1 MPYLGKP
8 EGVEVTI
15 SFDPRPEFKK
25 YPYILEMTELRRPAR
40 GTGYCDE
47 DEKVGRYR
55 YMALADRLRLIEG
68 YKGKT
73 RHKTLEK
80 ALKHK
85 HKVML
90 SRELAVA
97 DRMDS
102 SNLIETVVWKD
113 NG

>member
-25 YPYILEMTELRRPAR
+25 YPYILEMTEVRPSVT
-40 GTGYCDE
+40 GTGFYLEDDE
-47 DEKVGRYR
+47 VGRRR
-55 YMALADRLRLIEG
+55 YNALAKTIRPLEG
-68 YKGKT
+68 YDGKT

-102 SNLIETVVWKD
+102 SNIIETVVWKD